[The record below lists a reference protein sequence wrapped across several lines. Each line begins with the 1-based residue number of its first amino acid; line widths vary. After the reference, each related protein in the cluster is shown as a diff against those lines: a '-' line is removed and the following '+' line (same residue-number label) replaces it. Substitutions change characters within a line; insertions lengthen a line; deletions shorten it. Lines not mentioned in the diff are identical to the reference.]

1 MPDILHQF
9 RINAI
14 PGRVFEAFCSS
25 RGLNNW
31 WTLKSAGEPRLNQ
44 LYTFYFGPEYDWRA
58 EVIHLIPGKEI
69 TWKMKQAMDD
79 WMGTEV
85 GIRLTEDK
93 DGTIV
98 DFFHKGW
105 REPSDHFRISNFCWG
120 YLLKGLKDYV
130 EHGTV
135 IPFEK
140 RN

>member
-1 MPDILHQF
+1 MVY
-9 RINAI
+9 A
-14 PGRVFEAFCSS
+14 
-25 RGLNNW
+25 LN
-31 WTLKSAGEPRLNQ
+31 
-44 LYTFYFGPEYDWRA
+44 FGPEYDWRA
-58 EVIHLIPGKEI
+58 EVIHVVPGQAF
-69 TWKMKQAMDD
+69 TWKMRKAMDD

-105 REPSDHFRISNFCWG
+105 KEAGDHFRISNFCWG

-130 EHGTV
+130 EKGVV
-135 IPFEK
+135 IPFEQ